1 MKTGINKNG
10 TLQPQITITRYNGT
24 IVDRYN
30 VYIECAN
37 DGKGGDITRNGEP
50 LKTFEEWIN
59 D

>member
-1 MKTGINKNG
+1 MKTGINKDG
-10 TLQPQITITRYNGT
+10 TLQPQITVTRYNGT

-50 LKTFEEWIN
+50 LKTFEL
-59 D
+59 